1 MSGSTG
7 GNLSVDSHSFNA
19 MEAEDSS
26 CASSVAIPFQ
36 RSLPQPPPLAS
47 PETTLEG
54 IWLTDEVLF
63 NYQRCRRRAFL
74 DLYGNPEQRDAPSD
88 YLLKLRQDSQEH
100 QLAVIQ
106 SQTVYQPR
114 YPRRDW
120 EAGAKATLALMQQGV
135 ERITNGVLH
144 FTRAD
149 GVRLVSRPNLLVKHP
164 GESIFG
170 DWLYVPTE
178 IKLGKRPKL
187 DYQITA
193 AFHAHLLEAIQ
204 GVLPD
209 TSWLVLRQRGAYSVN
224 LPELIPRMEAILEEC
239 IQMLQEQREPEVFI
253 AHNRCDL
260 CHWFSHC
267 YELAK
272 ADKHLSLL
280 PGVTPSRYVHL
291 QALELTTVETLA
303 AATPKHLETL
313 PGFGPQ
319 VAHKLVRQ
327 AQATLSNQALASPFS
342 SSLPDEP
349 LLSIEELPSAPIEL
363 YFDIEAAPE
372 QNLVYL
378 HGVLVVD
385 RTRLSAGE
393 TNGESIPT
401 TTETFYPLL
410 ADRPEDEAF
419 VWQQFLDLVWRYPT
433 APIFHFCPYEVQT
446 VKRLAEY
453 YDTPEALVLPLLDR
467 FVDLHERVTRVA
479 TLPVESYALKP
490 IARWLGFNW
499 RDRDANGAQ
508 SIYWYAQ
515 WLSTGDRAFLD
526 AILRYNE
533 DDCRATH
540 RVKDWLVEF
549 TQTNRFHHSPTQ
561 NGHSPRPS
569 I

>member
-1 MSGSTG
+1 MSGSAG

-19 MEAEDSS
+19 IEAEDSS
-26 CASSVAIPFQ
+26 CTSSVAIPFQ
-36 RSLPQPPPLAS
+36 RSLKQIPLLVPSEA
-47 PETTLEG
+47 TLEG
-54 IWLTDEVLF
+54 AWLTDEILF

-74 DLYGNPEQRDAPSD
+74 DLYGDSEQRDAPSD

-106 SQTVYQPR
+106 NQPVYQPR

-120 EAGAKATLALMQQGV
+120 QAGAEATLVLMQQGV

-144 FTRAD
+144 FTRDD
-149 GVRLVSRPNLLVKHP
+149 GVKLVSRPNLLVKHP

-193 AFHAHLLEAIQ
+193 AFHAYLLAAIQ

-209 TSWLVLRQRGAYSVN
+209 TSWLVLRQRGAYAVN
-224 LPELIPRMEAILEEC
+224 LPELIPRMETILEEC
-239 IQMLQEQREPEVFI
+239 VQMLQEQREPEVFI

-272 ADKHLSLL
+272 ADNHLSLL

-303 AATPKHLETL
+303 AAAPKHLETL

-327 AQATLSNQALASPFS
+327 AQATLLSQALASPFS
-342 SSLPDEP
+342 SDLPDEP
-349 LLSIEELPSAPIEL
+349 LLSIEELPSAPVEL

-385 RTRLSAGE
+385 RTGIF
-393 TNGESIPT
+393 GDVPT
-401 TTETFYPLL
+401 QTETFHPLL
-410 ADRPEDEAF
+410 ADCPEDEAF

-453 YDTPEALVLPLLDR
+453 YNTPDDLVLPLLNR

-540 RVKDWLVEF
+540 RVKDWLVDF
-549 TQTNRFHHSPTQ
+549 TQTSRIHNSQFTQ
-561 NGHSPRPS
+561 NGHSPRPFL
-569 I
+569 